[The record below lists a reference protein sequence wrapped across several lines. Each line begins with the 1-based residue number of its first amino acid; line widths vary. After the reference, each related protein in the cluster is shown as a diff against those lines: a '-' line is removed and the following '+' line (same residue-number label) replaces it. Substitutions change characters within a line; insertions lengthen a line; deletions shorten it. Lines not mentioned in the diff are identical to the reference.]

1 MLPVKLTYD
10 AKNENC
16 SGSKSPGSVRLWHF
30 YDIGSRYKD
39 EFDHPSAF
47 YGRWYGQ
54 ERSDCGATSRR
65 AST

>member
-30 YDIGSRYKD
+30 YDIGSRI
-39 EFDHPSAF
+39 
-47 YGRWYGQ
+47 
-54 ERSDCGATSRR
+54 ATVIILLFALVREPVPRLVRNS
-65 AST
+65 